1 MRSWRQ
7 PSDKTEM
14 LTSLLWI
21 PATLTAA
28 AAQTARNAMQ
38 RHLTA
43 TLGTVGATQV
53 RFLYGLPF
61 GLLFLGAV
69 LLFTGASIPEMTTRS
84 ITFTI
89 IGALTQILATGL
101 MLTAMRDR
109 GFAVTTAYTKTEPV
123 QVALFGLLVLGD
135 TLTFNGALGCVIAT
149 IGVGLMSWKPGAASE
164 AGSWKPAALGILA
177 GAFFAI
183 AAVGFRGGITNLA
196 DGTFLVRASTT
207 LALGLTIQTA
217 VLVAWMVLMD
227 RPALYTSLGA
237 WRQSMFAGLMG
248 AFASQCWFIGFALTS
263 AANVRTLALVEVIFA
278 QAVSKQLFSQNTS
291 RRENTG
297 MALIIAGV
305 AILLLGVFG

>member
-1 MRSWRQ
+1 
-7 PSDKTEM
+7 M
-14 LTSLLWI
+14 LTTLLWI
-21 PATLTAA
+21 PATLAAA

-43 TLGTVGATQV
+43 SLGTVGATQV

-61 GLLFLGAV
+61 GLLFLGAA
-69 LLFTGASIPEMTTRS
+69 LLVTGSSVPGMTTRS

-89 IGALTQILATGL
+89 IGAMAQILGTGL
-101 MLTAMRDR
+101 MLAAMRDR

-135 TLTFNGALGCVIAT
+135 TLIVNGALGCIIAT
-149 IGVGLMSWKPGAASE
+149 IGVGLMSWKPGAAAE
-164 AGSWKPAALGILA
+164 AGGWKPAAFGIFA

-196 DGTFLVRASTT
+196 DGSFLVRASTT

-217 VLVAWMVLMD
+217 VLVAWMLLRD
-227 RPALYTSLGA
+227 RPALMTSIGA
-237 WRQSMFAGLMG
+237 WRQSLFAGLMG

-278 QAVSKQLFSQNTS
+278 QALSKRVFSQDTS
-291 RRENTG
+291 GREKAG
-297 MALIIAGV
+297 MALIIVGV
-305 AILLLGVFG
+305 AVLLLGVFG

>member
-1 MRSWRQ
+1 
-7 PSDKTEM
+7 M
-14 LTSLLWI
+14 LTTLLWI
-21 PATLTAA
+21 PATLAAA

-61 GLLFLGAV
+61 GLLLFGMV
-69 LLFTGASIPEMTTRS
+69 LLLTGASVPGMTAKS
-84 ITFTI
+84 IGFTVV
-89 IGALTQILATGL
+89 GAVAQILATGL
-101 MLTAMRDR
+101 MLTAMKDR

-135 TLTFNGALGCVIAT
+135 TMTLNGALGCVIAT
-149 IGVGLMSWKPGAASE
+149 IGVGLMSWKPGAA
-164 AGSWKPAALGILA
+164 AGDGGWKPAALGITA

-183 AAVGFRGGITNLA
+183 AAIGFRGGITNLA
-196 DGTFLVRASTT
+196 DGSFLVRASTT
-207 LALGLTIQTA
+207 LALGLTIQTTL
-217 VLVAWMVLMD
+217 LVAWMLVMD
-227 RPALYTSLGA
+227 RKALMTSLGA

-278 QAVSKQLFSQNTS
+278 QVLSKRVMSQDTS
-291 RRENTG
+291 GREKIG
-297 MALIIAGV
+297 MALIVVGV
-305 AILLLGVFG
+305 AVLLLGVLG

>member
-1 MRSWRQ
+1 
-7 PSDKTEM
+7 M
-14 LTSLLWI
+14 LTTLLWI
-21 PATLTAA
+21 PATLAAA

-43 TLGTVGATQV
+43 SLGTVGATQV

-61 GLLFLGAV
+61 GLLFLGAA
-69 LLFTGASIPEMTTRS
+69 LLFTGASVPGMTTRS
-84 ITFTI
+84 IAFTI
-89 IGALTQILATGL
+89 VGAMAQILGTGL
-101 MLTAMRDR
+101 MLAAMRDR

-135 TLTFNGALGCVIAT
+135 TLTVNGALGCIIAT
-149 IGVGLMSWKPGAASE
+149 IGVGLMSWKPGAAAE
-164 AGSWKPAALGILA
+164 AGSWRPAALGILA

-196 DGTFLVRASTT
+196 DGSFLVRASTT
-207 LALGLTIQTA
+207 LALGLTIQTL
-217 VLVAWMVLMD
+217 VLVAWMLLRD
-227 RPALYTSLGA
+227 RPALMTSIGA

-278 QAVSKQLFSQNTS
+278 QVLSKRLFSQDTS
-291 RRENTG
+291 GREKAG
-297 MALIIAGV
+297 MALIIVGV
-305 AILLLGVFG
+305 AVLLLGVFG

>member
-1 MRSWRQ
+1 
-7 PSDKTEM
+7 M
-14 LTSLLWI
+14 LTTLLWI
-21 PATLTAA
+21 PATLAA
-28 AAQTARNAMQ
+28 VAAQTARNAMQ

-61 GLLFLGAV
+61 GLLFLGLV
-69 LLFTGASIPEMTTRS
+69 LLLTGASVPGMTARS
-84 ITFTI
+84 IAFTI
-89 IGALTQILATGL
+89 AGAMAQILGTGL
-101 MLTAMRDR
+101 MLAAMRDS

-123 QVALFGLLVLGD
+123 QVALFGSLVLGD
-135 TLTFNGALGCVIAT
+135 AVTLIGALGCVIAT

-177 GAFFAI
+177 GAFFAM
-183 AAVGFRGGITNLA
+183 AAIGFRGGITNLA
-196 DGTFLVRASTT
+196 GGTFLVRASTT

-217 VLVAWMVLMD
+217 VLVAWMLLRD
-227 RPALYTSLGA
+227 RQALVTSLGA

-278 QAVSKQLFSQNTS
+278 QALSKRLFAQDTS
-291 RRENTG
+291 TREKMG
-297 MALIIAGV
+297 MGLIVAGV
-305 AILLLGVFG
+305 AVLLLGVIG